1 MLIVV
6 EKVYIC
12 NLVNIVKTYQISF
25 IKSKVYMDICI

>member
-1 MLIVV
+1 MLIAV

-25 IKSKVYMDICI
+25 VKSKVYVNICI

>member
-12 NLVNIVKTYQISF
+12 NLINIVKSCQISF
-25 IKSKVYMDICI
+25 IESKVYMNIYI

>member
-25 IKSKVYMDICI
+25 VKSKVYMNIYI